1 MFNAFFWIL
10 MAILAGVFA
19 MRNADRAA
27 GMILEKT
34 EPWTTAEV
42 LFFIF
47 GGTIGTLVLGLISLV
62 CFGMSLSYLLK

>member
-1 MFNAFFWIL
+1 MFDIAFWLL
-10 MAILAGVFA
+10 MSLLAGVFA

-34 EPWTTAEV
+34 EPWTTVEV

-62 CFGMSLSYLLK
+62 CLGMSLSYLLK